1 MTISIGAASAGMGP
15 RSALEDFGQHKEAH
29 SFDPR
34 IVARLLTYLRP
45 HWRKMTLAIALVL
58 ISSAL
63 TLSAP
68 YLIKVAIDEHIA
80 RGDAAGLARV
90 ALALAGVFL
99 AIYATTALLQYILAW
114 VGQQVLATLR
124 AQLFRHLQTLP
135 LGYHDTHIV
144 GVTISRVINDVSVIN
159 DLLSQGV
166 VTFAGDAV
174 VLVGIVAVMLSMS
187 PRLALITFCVLPL
200 MVLATWL
207 FARQAQVAFRETRAR
222 IAAVVGDLAENIS
235 GMRVIQAF
243 AQEESSQEHFDEVN
257 RANRDAHVAAM
268 TLSFIFLP
276 TVEFLGML
284 ATGIVLWFGGLAV
297 IGEEIT
303 LGVVVAF
310 LAYVTRF
317 FQPIQELSQLYTT
330 MQAAMA
336 GGERVLELLDT
347 QPDVRDA
354 RDAIEMPPIVGR
366 IELRNVSFAYRK
378 FATEDTGNTEKR
390 ISPAPSVSP
399 VVSNYVLRDVSFAYP
414 RSATENTEE
423 KFSVSSV
430 SPVAPNYVL
439 RDVNL
444 VIEPGQT
451 IALVGPTGAGKTS
464 IANLIARLYDV
475 SAGAVLIDGYDVR
488 AVTQRSLRRQ
498 TGIVPQEPFLFA
510 GTIADNIRFGHP
522 DATPRE
528 IEDAARLANAHDFIA
543 ALPAGYDTE
552 ILEGG
557 VNLSVGQRQLIC
569 IARAVL
575 ANPRIL
581 ILDEATASVDTLTEV
596 LIQDALARLL
606 VGRTAIVIAHR
617 LSTIRNA
624 DLICVVNDGRIVE
637 RGTHD
642 ELLALG
648 GLYRQLYER
657 QFVNEPM
664 NQ

>member
-15 RSALEDFGQHKEAH
+15 RSALEDFGQHKEDHA
-29 SFDPR
+29 FDPR
-34 IVARLLTYLRP
+34 IVARLLAYLRP
-45 HWRKMTLAIALVL
+45 HWRKMTLAFALVL
-58 ISSAL
+58 ISSVL

-99 AIYATTALLQYILAW
+99 AIYATTAALQYILAW

-187 PRLALITFCVLPL
+187 PRLALVTFCVLPL

-297 IGEEIT
+297 IGDEIT

-354 RDAIEMPPIVGR
+354 PDAIEMPPIVGR
-366 IELRNVSFAYRK
+366 IELRNVSFAYRHS
-378 FATEDTGNTEKR
+378 ATANTEDAEKK
-390 ISPAPSVSP
+390 S
-399 VVSNYVLRDVSFAYP
+399 L
-414 RSATENTEE
+414 T
-423 KFSVSSV
+423 
-430 SPVAPNYVL
+430 PNYVL
-439 RDVNL
+439 HDVNL

-451 IALVGPTGAGKTS
+451 VALVGPTGAGKTS

-488 AVTQRSLRRQ
+488 AVAQRSLRRQ

-510 GTIADNIRFGHP
+510 GTIADNIRFGCP
-522 DATPRE
+522 TATLRE
-528 IEDAARLANAHDFIA
+528 IQDAARLANAHDFIV
-543 ALPAGYDTE
+543 ALPHGYDTE

-581 ILDEATASVDTLTEV
+581 ILDEATASVDTLTEM

-624 DLICVVNDGRIVE
+624 DLICVINDGRIVE
-637 RGTHD
+637 RGTHE
-642 ELLALG
+642 ELLAQD
-648 GLYRQLYER
+648 GLYRQLYLSMS
-657 QFVNEPM
+657 Q
-664 NQ
+664 